1 MPYSEIQLLFTS
13 LLTNFELQ
21 INNRDLDQSVTIL
34 TYTKYDAN
42 FSVLETKEVRI
53 TGGEV
58 RKIIPD
64 VGKTLTVLADSYN
77 PYNPKSLIPLALQPP
92 EEPII

>member
-21 INNRDLDQSVTIL
+21 INNRDLDQSLAIM
-34 TYTKYDAN
+34 TYTKYDAT

-58 RKIIPD
+58 RAMIPD
-64 VGKTLTVLADSYN
+64 VGKTLTILADVYN
-77 PYNPKSLIPLALQPP
+77 PYNPKALLPLSLP
-92 EEPII
+92 